1 MNSGNPGDSRSS
13 TSEFLE
19 SFDAGRLLWS
29 TLGEFPK
36 QDPENRSVGDRIVQ
50 EVGEFLASTLDPEEV
65 DRTGRL
71 PDGFIAALQ
80 ERGLLRLRAEP
91 ELGGLGLSEYNAFR
105 VIECAAAWSVPAG
118 QILGIQAGVGAGAMI
133 PAMPEGELRDFVRR
147 RIAEGMISGFG
158 DTDESGQNNAFP
170 SMTATL
176 TEDGSAYLLRGRKLF
191 TGHGTVA
198 DLLGVSATLTEAGRR
213 RVGAFFVD
221 TRDAPG
227 FQVSATLDYLGSRGL
242 PNGELVFDDVRVP
255 REHALLDSTGDQ
267 LPPLVGL
274 LALTGRVYFTGA
286 PALAIARNC
295 LIWSREFLARRAI
308 DGRELASYDSVQRIV
323 ATTVADVYA
332 MDSVARWSLT
342 GRGPQDRLFERFV
355 AKNVLTTT
363 AWRVVDRTM
372 SLLAAEGF
380 ETVDSKARRG
390 GPVIPLERAFRDA
403 RGLRVAGNIDFRLD
417 EQAGQLLL
425 KRHYAGQAKDCTPDG
440 ELTPEADPR
449 LSRSNQEH
457 LKHLGRT
464 LVELGRLCASLTQA
478 CPDPEELFSR
488 QHTVLAIGRI
498 ATELFTVCAVLSRAA
513 DTAGTDAGVSQDIA
527 DVHSTQAWHRIAT
540 HWRELHAFS
549 EPDYTKVSDS
559 WLAGT
564 ASVDLNSH

>member
-1 MNSGNPGDSRSS
+1 MNSGNPDGSQSS
-13 TSEFLE
+13 ASEFLA
-19 SFDAGRLLWS
+19 SFDAGRLLWPS
-29 TLGEFPK
+29 PGGFPE
-36 QDPENRSVGDRIVQ
+36 QDPAERLAGDRVVG
-50 EVGEFLASTLDPEEV
+50 EVGAFLRSALDPEEV

-71 PDGFIAALQ
+71 PDGFLAALQ
-80 ERGLLRLRAEP
+80 ERGFLRLRAEP
-91 ELGGLGLSEYNAFR
+91 ELGGLGLSAYDAFR
-105 VIECAAAWSVPAG
+105 VIEAAAAWSVPAG
-118 QILGIQAGVGAGAMI
+118 QVLGIQAGVGAGAML

-147 RIAEGMISGFG
+147 RIAEGMVSGFA
-158 DTDESGQNNAFP
+158 DTDASGQNNTFP

-198 DLLGVSATLTEAGRR
+198 DLLGVSATVTEGSRR

-221 TRDAPG
+221 TRDAAG
-227 FQVSATLDYLGSRGL
+227 FRVSAALDYLGSHGL

-255 REHALLDSTGDQ
+255 RARVLLDEAGDQ

-274 LALTGRVYFTGA
+274 LALTGRTYFTGG

-295 LIWSREFLARRAI
+295 LLWSREFLARRAV

-323 ATTVADVYA
+323 ADTVADVYA
-332 MDSVARWSLT
+332 MDSAARWSLS
-342 GRGPQDRLFERFV
+342 GQGPADRLFERFT
-355 AKNVLTTT
+355 AKNILTTT

-380 ETVDSKARRG
+380 ETVGSKARRG

-403 RGLRVAGNIDFRLD
+403 RGLRIAGNIDFRLD
-417 EQAGQLLL
+417 EQAGRLLVN
-425 KRHYAGQAKDCTPDG
+425 RHYAGQARACEPAK
-440 ELTPEADPR
+440 ELTPPADPR

-464 LVELGRLCASLTQA
+464 LSELSRLCASLTRTHE
-478 CPDPEELFSR
+478 DPEVLFAR
-488 QHTVLAIGRI
+488 QHTLVAVGRI
-498 ATELFTVCAVLSRAA
+498 ATELFTVGAVLARAA
-513 DTAGTDAGVSQDIA
+513 GASGAEAEACQDIA
-527 DVHSTQAWHRIAT
+527 DVYGTGAWHRVAT

-549 EPDYTKVSDS
+549 APDYAKVSGR

-564 ASVDLNSH
+564 ALPGL